1 MAQDQGTVFYVG
13 DTPYTVMYVGNEAVA
28 FNPLLLSGYV
38 SYSFT
43 PDPYSASL
51 QLALAGNEG
60 YADFASLPNAWS
72 DVSANIRGTGV
83 NKNVTPQSVGLY
95 QSSSIAYFANYT
107 GSTFTS
113 GGIAGTGSL
122 YSPYTAVNSAEAI
135 GSASI
140 TIEGWV
146 SLPTSTPNRML
157 FNRYTPTVPAASEL
171 RLRLGNSGGNG
182 RLEIIFV
189 SGSSEVSYN
198 SSTFSITSGSWYHFA
213 LTKESNTIRLYW
225 SGSRVGETTDA
236 RIGNLNASA
245 TVPTRVFGETVIGA
259 ATSTNL
265 YFQDFRYYKGA
276 AKYTGS
282 AYTLPDSMIT
292 QTII

>member
-1 MAQDQGTVFYVG
+1 MAQDEGTVFYVG

-28 FNPLLLSGYV
+28 FNPLLLSGYA

-51 QLALAGNEG
+51 SIALAGNEA

-113 GGIAGTGSL
+113 GGIVGTGSL

-146 SLPTSTPNRML
+146 NVPTSTPNRVL
-157 FNRYTPTVPAASEL
+157 FNRYTPTVPASSEL
-171 RLRLGNSGGNG
+171 RFRLSNSGGNG
-182 RLEIIFV
+182 RLEVIFT
-189 SGSSEVSYN
+189 SGASEGSYN
-198 SSTFSITSGSWYHFA
+198 SSTFSVVSGSWNHFA

-225 SGSRVGETTDA
+225 SGSKVGEVTDA
-236 RIGNLNASA
+236 RIGTMNDAP
-245 TVPTRVFGETVIGA
+245 TIFTRVFGETVIGPS
-259 ATSTNL
+259 TSTNL

>member
-1 MAQDQGTVFYVG
+1 MAIDEGTIFYVG
-13 DTPYTVMYVGNEAVA
+13 DTQYTVMYVGNEVVA
-28 FNPLLLSGYV
+28 FNPLLLSGYA

-51 QLALAGNEG
+51 LLALPGNQA

-72 DVSANIRGTGV
+72 DISANIRGTGV

-113 GGIAGTGSL
+113 GAIVVTGSL
-122 YSPYTAVNSAEAI
+122 YSPYTAVNSAETI

-140 TIEGWV
+140 TIEGWANV
-146 SLPTSTPNRML
+146 PTSTPNRML
-157 FNRYTPTVPAASEL
+157 FNRYTPTVVASSEL
-171 RLRLGNSGGNG
+171 RFALTNSGGNG
-182 RLEIIFV
+182 IFNIIFV
-189 SGSSEVSYN
+189 SGSSELSYN
-198 SSTFSITSGSWYHFA
+198 SSTFSVVSGSWNHFA
-213 LTKESNTIRLYW
+213 LTKESDTIRLYW
-225 SGSRVGETTDA
+225 SGSKVGEITDA
-236 RIGNLNASA
+236 RISNLNAVA
-245 TVPTRVFGETVIGA
+245 TLPTRVFGETVVA
-259 ATSTNL
+259 ADTSTNL
-265 YFQDFRYYKGA
+265 HFQDFRYYKGA

-282 AYTLPDSMIT
+282 AYTLPDSMII